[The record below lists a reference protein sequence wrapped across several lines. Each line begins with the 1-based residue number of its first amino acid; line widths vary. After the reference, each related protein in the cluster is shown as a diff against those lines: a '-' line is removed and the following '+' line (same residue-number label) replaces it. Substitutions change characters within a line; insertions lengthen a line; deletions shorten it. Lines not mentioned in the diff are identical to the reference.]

1 MLKACFEY
9 HLVLP
14 AL

>member
-1 MLKACFEY
+1 MLKAWFEY